1 MTLPPDDSDFNG
13 LDPETKFRIESLVA
27 KPVGKLDAG
36 NPQVWFWFDGWG
48 RELPLDST
56 SGPSFTGAPV
66 MISRIILLAVIA
78 IISVAAYFAGSG
90 AFKPYSAKLFDLF
103 SQRTAPASAS
113 LPKEE
118 TFAAAATNSDHDQL
132 PTPNDFSR
140 SPERPLAETQ
150 TQTPVA
156 AAKSMAAPQTTAS
169 LPKEALATAATNSDH
184 DQVSAPNDLS
194 RSPERPVVDTQTQTP
209 VAAAKSTAGPQT
221 TALLPKEKALATAAT
236 NSDHDQVSA
245 PNDLS
250 RPPERP
256 VVDAQTQTPV
266 AAAKS
271 TAAPPSGRA
280 VASST
285 GSIGSLPTTALA
297 NPGGSAPGAVGDV
310 SPRQSGGADPT
321 IQGVSDK
328 EILFGMAAPLSGAS
342 RELGRQM
349 KIGVET
355 AFNQIN
361 SAGGVNGRLLRLVAA
376 DDGYEP
382 QKTADA
388 MQLLYDK
395 EKVFGFIGNVGT
407 PTAAVAL
414 PFALDHRALF
424 FGAFSG
430 ASLLRRD
437 PPDRY
442 VFNYRASYAEETN
455 AVVHYLVKVRR
466 IQPKEIVVF
475 AQQDSYGDSGYAGVQ
490 KAVRSL
496 PGNNPD
502 VVRLNYK
509 RNTIDVQEAVD
520 WLRAYKG
527 QIKAVVMIASYRAA
541 AKFIEKTRDLYPSMI
556 YTNVSFVGSTALA
569 DELMLLGP
577 RYATGVI
584 VTQVVPAI
592 NSYATI
598 VLKYKEAL
606 VKYFPGESPDYVS
619 FEGYIDA
626 RILAEAVKRVGRDMD
641 TEKLVEELERMHDFD
656 LGLGAP
662 VTFRPNDHQG
672 SHRVSGTLLDETGH
686 YQPVDLE

>member
-1 MTLPPDDSDFNG
+1 
-13 LDPETKFRIESLVA
+13 
-27 KPVGKLDAG
+27 
-36 NPQVWFWFDGWG
+36 
-48 RELPLDST
+48 
-56 SGPSFTGAPV
+56 
-66 MISRIILLAVIA
+66 
-78 IISVAAYFAGSG
+78 
-90 AFKPYSAKLFDLF
+90 
-103 SQRTAPASAS
+103 
-113 LPKEE
+113 
-118 TFAAAATNSDHDQL
+118 
-132 PTPNDFSR
+132 
-140 SPERPLAETQ
+140 
-150 TQTPVA
+150 
-156 AAKSMAAPQTTAS
+156 
-169 LPKEALATAATNSDH
+169 
-184 DQVSAPNDLS
+184 
-194 RSPERPVVDTQTQTP
+194 
-209 VAAAKSTAGPQT
+209 
-221 TALLPKEKALATAAT
+221 
-236 NSDHDQVSA
+236 
-245 PNDLS
+245 
-250 RPPERP
+250 
-256 VVDAQTQTPV
+256 
-266 AAAKS
+266 
-271 TAAPPSGRA
+271 
-280 VASST
+280 
-285 GSIGSLPTTALA
+285 
-297 NPGGSAPGAVGDV
+297 
-310 SPRQSGGADPT
+310 
-321 IQGVSDK
+321 
-328 EILFGMAAPLSGAS
+328 MAAPLSGAS

-361 SAGGVNGRLLRLVAA
+361 SAGGVNGRLLQLVAA

-388 MQLLYDK
+388 MHLLYDK

-424 FGAFSG
+424 FGAFTG

-475 AQQDSYGDSGYAGVQ
+475 AQQDSYGDSGYSGVQ

-520 WLRAYKG
+520 WLRASKG

-577 RYATGVI
+577 RYAAGVI

-606 VKYFPGESPDYVS
+606 VKYFPGELPDYVS

-626 RILAEAVKRVGRDMD
+626 SILAEAAKRVGRDID

-686 YQPVDLE
+686 YQPIDLE

>member
-1 MTLPPDDSDFNG
+1 MTLPPDDSDFDG

-27 KPVGKLDAG
+27 KPVGKLD
-36 NPQVWFWFDGWG
+36 VWFWFDGWG
-48 RELPLDST
+48 REPPLDST

-66 MISRIILLAVIA
+66 MISRIIPLAVIA

-103 SQRTAPASAS
+103 SQRTASAPAS

-118 TFAAAATNSDHDQL
+118 TLAAAATNSDHYQL
-132 PTPNDFSR
+132 RTPNDFSR

-169 LPKEALATAATNSDH
+169 LSKEALATAATNVDH
-184 DQVSAPNDLS
+184 DQLPAPNDLSHSPGPLVDTHTQSLVAAAKSIAAPQATASVLKEEVATAATTSEHDKVSAPNDLS
-194 RSPERPVVDTQTQTP
+194 RSPERPVADAQTETP
-209 VAAAKSTAGPQT
+209 VAT
-221 TALLPKEKALATAAT
+221 
-236 NSDHDQVSA
+236 
-245 PNDLS
+245 
-250 RPPERP
+250 
-256 VVDAQTQTPV
+256 
-266 AAAKS
+266 AKS
-271 TAAPPSGRA
+271 TAAPPSGPA
-280 VASST
+280 AILSA
-285 GSIGSLPTTALA
+285 GSIDSVPANALA
-297 NPGGSAPGAVGDV
+297 KPGVSGPAAVGDV
-310 SPRQSGGADPT
+310 SPRQPDGTKPT

-388 MQLLYDK
+388 MHLLYDK

-424 FGAFSG
+424 FGAFTG

-520 WLRAYKG
+520 WLRADKG

-619 FEGYIDA
+619 FEGYVDA
-626 RILAEAVKRVGRDMD
+626 SILAEAAKRVGRDID

-662 VTFRPNDHQG
+662 VTFTPNDHQG

-686 YQPVDLE
+686 YQPIDLE

>member
-1 MTLPPDDSDFNG
+1 LGYRPDLAELLKIPNSATGPPAPSISDPAISSELTFPSSSDSGTLPGTEIPKN
-13 LDPETKFRIESLVA
+13 L
-27 KPVGKLDAG
+27 
-36 NPQVWFWFDGWG
+36 
-48 RELPLDST
+48 
-56 SGPSFTGAPV
+56 TGAP
-66 MISRIILLAVIA
+66 MIITRIILIAAIA
-78 IISVAAYFAGSG
+78 IISVVAYFAGSG
-90 AFKPYSAKLFDLF
+90 AFKPYSTELLDFF
-103 SQRTAPASAS
+103 S
-113 LPKEE
+113 
-118 TFAAAATNSDHDQL
+118 
-132 PTPNDFSR
+132 
-140 SPERPLAETQ
+140 
-150 TQTPVA
+150 
-156 AAKSMAAPQTTAS
+156 QTTAS
-169 LPKEALATAATNSDH
+169 LPKKEALATAATNSDH
-184 DQVSAPNDLS
+184 DQVSASNDLSRSPGRPVVDTPTQTPVAAAKSAAPQTTASLPKDEALATATTNSDHNQVSAPNDLS
-194 RSPERPVVDTQTQTP
+194 RWPERPVVDTQTQTP
-209 VAAAKSTAGPQT
+209 VAAAKSITAPQT
-221 TALLPKEKALATAAT
+221 TASFPKKEALATAVT
-236 NSDHDQVSA
+236 NSDHNQVSA

-250 RPPERP
+250 SSPERL
-256 VVDAQTQTPV
+256 VVNTQTQTPV

-271 TAAPPSGRA
+271 
-280 VASST
+280 
-285 GSIGSLPTTALA
+285 
-297 NPGGSAPGAVGDV
+297 GAVGDV
-310 SPRQSGGADPT
+310 SPRQSDGAEPT

-388 MQLLYDK
+388 MHLLYDK

-424 FGAFSG
+424 FGAFTG

-455 AVVHYLVKVRR
+455 AVVHYLVKVRH

-502 VVRLNYK
+502 IVRLNYK

-520 WLRAYKG
+520 WLRADKG

-626 RILAEAVKRVGRDMD
+626 SILAEAVKRVGRDID

-662 VTFRPNDHQG
+662 VTFRANDHQG

-686 YQPVDLE
+686 YQPIDLE

>member
-1 MTLPPDDSDFNG
+1 MTLPPDDSDFDG
-13 LDPETKFRIESLVA
+13 LDPDTKFRIESLAA
-27 KPVGKLDAG
+27 KPVEKLDAG
-36 NPQVWFWFDGWG
+36 NPQVWFWFDGRG
-48 RELPLDST
+48 RELPLDSA
-56 SGPSFTGAPV
+56 SGPSLTGAPV

-90 AFKPYSAKLFDLF
+90 AFKPYSAELFDLF
-103 SQRTAPASAS
+103 SQRTASAPAS

-118 TFAAAATNSDHDQL
+118 TLAAAAATNSDHDQL
-132 PTPNDFSR
+132 PTPNNFSR

-150 TQTPVA
+150 TQIPA
-156 AAKSMAAPQTTAS
+156 AADKSMAAPQTTAS
-169 LPKEALATAATNSDH
+169 LSKEALATAATNFDHDQLPALNDLSRSPAPLVDTYAQSLVAGAKSVAAPQATASLPKEEGATAATTSDH
-184 DQVSAPNDLS
+184 DKVSAPNDLS
-194 RSPERPVVDTQTQTP
+194 RSPERPVADTQTETP
-209 VAAAKSTAGPQT
+209 VATA
-221 TALLPKEKALATAAT
+221 E
-236 NSDHDQVSA
+236 
-245 PNDLS
+245 
-250 RPPERP
+250 
-256 VVDAQTQTPV
+256 
-266 AAAKS
+266 S
-271 TAAPPSGRA
+271 TAAPPSGPAA
-280 VASST
+280 VLSA
-285 GSIGSLPTTALA
+285 GSIDSVPANALA
-297 NPGGSAPGAVGDV
+297 KPGVSGPAAVGDV
-310 SPRQSGGADPT
+310 SPRQSDGAEPT
-321 IQGVSDK
+321 IQGVTDK
-328 EILFGMAAPLSGAS
+328 EVLFGMAAPFSGAS

-349 KIGVET
+349 QIGVET
-355 AFNQIN
+355 AFGQIN
-361 SAGGVNGRLLRLVAA
+361 SAGGANGRLLQLVAA

-382 QKTADA
+382 EKTADA
-388 MQLLYDK
+388 MHLLYDK

-424 FGAFSG
+424 FGAFTG

-442 VFNYRASYAEETN
+442 VFNYRASYAEETK

-496 PGNNPD
+496 PGDNPD

-509 RNTIDVQEAVD
+509 RNTIDVQGAVD

-527 QIKAVVMIASYRAA
+527 QIKAVIMIASYRAA

-592 NSYATI
+592 NSHATI

-606 VKYFPGESPDYVS
+606 AKYFPGESPDYVS
-619 FEGYIDA
+619 FEGYIEA
-626 RILAEAVKRVGRDMD
+626 SILAEAVKRVGRDID
-641 TEKLVEELERMHDFD
+641 TEKLVEELERMRDFD
-656 LGLGAP
+656 LGLSAP
-662 VTFRPNDHQG
+662 VTFSPNDHQG
-672 SHRVSGTLLDETGH
+672 SHKVSGTQLDETGH
-686 YQPVDLE
+686 YQPIDLE